1 MGLKFIYLLLEDE
14 CEWEDIIIYTTED
27 EAIEASK
34 KYTSSRIEIFKKDE
48 NYENSRYKPNYCYI
62 KDGRFYGS
70 RD

>member
-1 MGLKFIYLLLEDE
+1 MRLEFIYLLLEDE

-34 KYTSSRIEIFKKDE
+34 KYPSSRIEIFKKD
-48 NYENSRYKPNYCYI
+48 ENSRYKPNYCYI

-70 RD
+70 RE